1 MNFFWKLYF
10 SIMLIVT
17 VCFGIGG
24 YVLIQSSFHTS
35 LDREIEVSF
44 QENDILYISF
54 ERILSTIYGIDSATI
69 LEKDMLASD
78 EAGTLADELSYILQN
93 VAKSI
98 SIQNANGNIPFRLSD
113 QNGKIVFQDIHFAV
127 QESLAPSLTA
137 ADRGHRIVEIE
148 GRYYIQTAQPLTL
161 AGTVFYI
168 ENYRDITPVFQH
180 KQGQYRTFIML
191 ILVLFGGC
199 ALVIFFL
206 ARWLMRPIR
215 ALSRATKQLATGH
228 FKNPVRVANNDEIGT
243 LASDF
248 NAMSLKL
255 LQTMDNLKETATRQE
270 MFAGNFAHEMKTP
283 LTSMIGYADMLRSKK
298 LTEEQQILFAN
309 QIVQDGKRLEALSM
323 KLMDLIVL
331 KREDLPMRRV
341 SSKQFFQS
349 IYQTVLPVMEQNHI
363 RFTVKCQ
370 YALLTIEPDLMA
382 TVCIN
387 LLDNA
392 RKAIDEGQKG
402 EISLLGRRCDD
413 GYEILVIDN
422 GCGMEQEELAKIT
435 EAFYMVDKS
444 RSRKKGGAGLGL
456 AVCSEILRLHGG
468 LLEFVSQPGQ
478 GTCARV
484 WLRGEY
490 LHAEA

>member
-1 MNFFWKLYF
+1 
-10 SIMLIVT
+10 
-17 VCFGIGG
+17 
-24 YVLIQSSFHTS
+24 
-35 LDREIEVSF
+35 
-44 QENDILYISF
+44 
-54 ERILSTIYGIDSATI
+54 
-69 LEKDMLASD
+69 
-78 EAGTLADELSYILQN
+78 
-93 VAKSI
+93 
-98 SIQNANGNIPFRLSD
+98 
-113 QNGKIVFQDIHFAV
+113 
-127 QESLAPSLTA
+127 
-137 ADRGHRIVEIE
+137 
-148 GRYYIQTAQPLTL
+148 
-161 AGTVFYI
+161 
-168 ENYRDITPVFQH
+168 
-180 KQGQYRTFIML
+180 
-191 ILVLFGGC
+191 
-199 ALVIFFL
+199 
-206 ARWLMRPIR
+206 
-215 ALSRATKQLATGH
+215 
-228 FKNPVRVANNDEIGT
+228 
-243 LASDF
+243 
-248 NAMSLKL
+248 
-255 LQTMDNLKETATRQE
+255 
-270 MFAGNFAHEMKTP
+270 MFAGNFAHELKTP

-484 WLRGEY
+484 WFRGEY

>member
-35 LDREIEVSF
+35 LDREIEVAF

-78 EAGTLADELSYILQN
+78 EG
-93 VAKSI
+93 
-98 SIQNANGNIPFRLSD
+98 
-113 QNGKIVFQDIHFAV
+113 
-127 QESLAPSLTA
+127 
-137 ADRGHRIVEIE
+137 
-148 GRYYIQTAQPLTL
+148 
-161 AGTVFYI
+161 
-168 ENYRDITPVFQH
+168 
-180 KQGQYRTFIML
+180 
-191 ILVLFGGC
+191 
-199 ALVIFFL
+199 
-206 ARWLMRPIR
+206 
-215 ALSRATKQLATGH
+215 
-228 FKNPVRVANNDEIGT
+228 GT

-248 NAMSLKL
+248 NTMSLKL

-270 MFAGNFAHEMKTP
+270 MFAGNFAHELKTP

-298 LTEEQQILFAN
+298 LTEEQQVLFAN
-309 QIVQDGKRLEALSM
+309 QIVQDGKRLESLSM

-349 IYQTVLPVMEQNHI
+349 VYQTVLPVMQQNHI

-484 WLRGEY
+484 WLRGEH

>member
-1 MNFFWKLYF
+1 MSFFWKLYF

-24 YVLIQSSFHTS
+24 YVLIQSSFQTS
-35 LDREIEVSF
+35 LDRETEVAY

-54 ERILSTIYGIDSATI
+54 ERVLSTTYGIDSATI
-69 LEKDMLASD
+69 LEQGASD
-78 EAGTLADELSYILQN
+78 SAEAGRLADELSEILQN
-93 VAKSI
+93 AAGSI

-113 QNGKIVFQDIHFAV
+113 QNGKTVFQDIHFTV
-127 QESLAPSLTA
+127 QESLAPSLTSSE
-137 ADRGHRIVEIE
+137 RGYRIVEANE
-148 GRYYIQTAQPLTL
+148 HYYIQAAQPLTL
-161 AGTVFYI
+161 AGLVFYI
-168 ENYRDITPVFQH
+168 ENYRDITPVFRH
-180 KQGQYRTFIML
+180 KQEQYRTFIML
-191 ILVLFGGC
+191 VLTLFVGC

-228 FKNPVRVANNDEIGT
+228 FKSPVHVANNDEIGT

-248 NAMSLKL
+248 NTMSQKL

-270 MFAGNFAHEMKTP
+270 MFAGNFAHELKTP

-309 QIVQDGKRLEALSM
+309 QIVQDGKRLESLSM

-349 IYQTVLPVMEQNHI
+349 IYQTVLPVMQQNHI
-363 RFTVKCQ
+363 RFTVKAQ

-392 RKAIDEGQKG
+392 RKAIDEGQAG
-402 EISLLGRRCDD
+402 EISLLGRRCND
-413 GYEILVIDN
+413 GYEVLVIDN
-422 GCGMEQEELAKIT
+422 GCGMEQAELAKIT

-468 LLEFVSQPGQ
+468 ILEFASQPGQ

-484 WLRGEY
+484 WLKGEHF
-490 LHAEA
+490 HAED

>member
-35 LDREIEVSF
+35 LGRETEAAY

-54 ERILSTIYGIDSATI
+54 ERILSTNYGAGPAAVFDSSA
-69 LEKDMLASD
+69 LDADALS
-78 EAGTLADELSYILQN
+78 DELSAVLQN
-93 VAKSI
+93 VAENI
-98 SIQNANGNIPFRLSD
+98 SVQNANGNIPFRLSD
-113 QNGKIVFQDIHFAV
+113 QTGKVVFQDIHFTV

-137 ADRGHRIVEIE
+137 ANRGYRILETE
-148 GRYYIQTAQPLTL
+148 GRYYIQTAQPLAL
-161 AGTVFYI
+161 ADTVFYI
-168 ENYRDITPVFQH
+168 ENYRDITPVVQH
-180 KQGQYRTFIML
+180 KQEQYRTFIML
-191 ILVLFGGC
+191 VLILFGGC

-215 ALSRATKQLATGH
+215 ALSKATRQLATGH
-228 FKNPVRVANNDEIGT
+228 FKSPVRVANNDEIGM

-248 NAMSLKL
+248 NAMSQKL

-270 MFAGNFAHEMKTP
+270 MFAGNFAHELKTP

-309 QIVQDGKRLEALSM
+309 QIVQDGKRLESFSM

-331 KREDLPMRRV
+331 KREDLPMRRI

-349 IYQTVLPVMEQNHI
+349 VYQTILPVMQQNQI
-363 RFTVKCQ
+363 RFTVKSQ

-392 RKAIDEGQKG
+392 RKAIDEGQQG
-402 EISLLGRRCDD
+402 EISLLGRRCDG

-468 LLEFVSQPGQ
+468 LLEFVSQPGK
-478 GTCARV
+478 GTCARI
-484 WLRGEY
+484 WLRGDH
-490 LHAEA
+490 HAED